1 MRWLEGIIDS
11 MDIEFEQTLGDGE
24 GQGCLACCSPWGCKE
39 LDTTE
44 QLNNNCVCLHGY
56 MGLPLLRAGLT
67 PQPEISYELLSRSGW
82 ESRLWATHIA
92 DLPVGTVRLRE
103 DATHHSFGEGE
114 SECGSVGQSRDSIK
128 DPQADLDLPQ
138 WPCLPSS
145 TSLWRDGHM
154 RSGSQFP
161 HCLSCFLLGW
171 ILKPA
176 DWGAWTCSNA
186 LASEWFPFREVLR
199 VCRWAGCYGARL
211 HVRPALSLPL
221 KPFET
226 LPYQPLLQ
234 AACLLHRNQHH

>member
-1 MRWLEGIIDS
+1 

-24 GQGCLACCSPWGCKE
+24 RQGCLACCSPWGCKE
-39 LDTTE
+39 SDTTE

-56 MGLPLLRAGLT
+56 MGLPLLSWADPPARDFLRASLQVWVGEPT
-67 PQPEISYELLSRSGW
+67 VGNPHSWPTCGNSEVERGCNSSQ
-82 ESRLWATHIA
+82 LW
-92 DLPVGTVRLRE
+92 RRR
-103 DATHHSFGEGE
+103 E

-145 TSLWRDGHM
+145 TSFWTNGHM
-154 RSGSQFP
+154 RSESQFP

-199 VCRWAGCYGARL
+199 VCR
-211 HVRPALSLPL
+211 
-221 KPFET
+221 
-226 LPYQPLLQ
+226 
-234 AACLLHRNQHH
+234 